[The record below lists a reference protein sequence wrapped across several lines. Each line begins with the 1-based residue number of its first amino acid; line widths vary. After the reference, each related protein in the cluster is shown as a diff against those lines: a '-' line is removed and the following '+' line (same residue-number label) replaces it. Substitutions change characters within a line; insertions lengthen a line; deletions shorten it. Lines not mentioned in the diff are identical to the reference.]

1 MILLTLRLNSISA
14 ICHDLYSWDLTPRAQ
29 SVSMSE
35 DGVWF
40 EGIRFP
46 NRYQTENLRTACE
59 KFVMKDEDTVI
70 VSYPKSGTL
79 WLIEILCLIHSRGD
93 PKWVQSVPFWKRSPW
108 IEIKYAEQL
117 ERDSEDP
124 RFFTSHLPF
133 HLFPKS
139 FFTSKGKVIY
149 IIRNPRDALVSGYF
163 FWSRT
168 NFVKSPDSL
177 EQFFEQFIQG
187 NVPYGSWFE
196 HIRGWMSVRH
206 RENVLLLSYEELQ
219 KNPRSTIERICQ
231 FLGKKLSPEEL
242 DSVLKNS
249 SFQVMKQ
256 NKMSN
261 FAVLPEELMNTGFLV
276 TRKGTCGDW
285 KNHFTVAQAEAF
297 DKLYQE
303 KMKGF
308 PGGLFPWE

>member
-1 MILLTLRLNSISA
+1 
-14 ICHDLYSWDLTPRAQ
+14 
-29 SVSMSE
+29 MSE

-46 NRYQTENLRTACE
+46 NFYQTENLRTACE

-108 IEIKYAEQL
+108 IERRDAEQL
-117 ERDSEDP
+117 DRDSEGP

-149 IIRNPRDALVSGYF
+149 IIRNPRDVLVSGYF

-168 NFVKSPDSL
+168 NFVKNPDSL

-196 HIRGWMSVRH
+196 HICGWMSVRH
-206 RENVLLLSYEELQ
+206 RANVLLLSYEDLQ
-219 KNPRSTIERICQ
+219 KVSPVMASACPRPNILAPPDVPGPQ
-231 FLGKKLSPEEL
+231 FLPSTLPVKAEPLRGHKSEMSPGPPPPC
-242 DSVLKNS
+242 S
-249 SFQVMKQ
+249 
-256 NKMSN
+256 
-261 FAVLPEELMNTGFLV
+261 A
-276 TRKGTCGDW
+276 
-285 KNHFTVAQAEAF
+285 
-297 DKLYQE
+297 
-303 KMKGF
+303 
-308 PGGLFPWE
+308 